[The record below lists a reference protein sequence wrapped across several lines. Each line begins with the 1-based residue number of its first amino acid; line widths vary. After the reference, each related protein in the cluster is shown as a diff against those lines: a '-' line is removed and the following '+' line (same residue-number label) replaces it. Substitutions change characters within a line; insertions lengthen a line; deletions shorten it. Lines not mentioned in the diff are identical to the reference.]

1 MAGNPHRASLTGE
14 RDPKRVV
21 AFSDGVMAIA
31 VTLLVLNIRPPGDTA
46 HLLRSLLAL
55 WPSYFSYA
63 ITFMLVGNV
72 WANHHVMFDHIRH
85 ADRMV
90 LFLNT
95 VLLMDIAVL
104 PFAAAVLANAFRS
117 GQGERTAVVVHGI
130 VFEVAALLFNLIW
143 RYARRERLIART
155 IDEAGARAIGRRFLL
170 GLAWIG
176 AGTLLG
182 AAIPL
187 LGAAVFVSFIIF
199 FWLPIS
205 GEIGAARPARIPA
218 TEEASPRP
226 ATRERQPP
234 GENDGPVE

>member
-1 MAGNPHRASLTGE
+1 MAGNPHRESFTGE

-31 VTLLVLNIRPPGDTA
+31 VTLLVLNIRPPGDTD
-46 HLLRSLLAL
+46 HLLHSLLAL

-117 GQGERTAVVVHGI
+117 GQDERTAVVVHGI

-143 RYARRERLIART
+143 RYARRERLIAGT

-182 AAIPL
+182 AAMPL

-205 GEIGAARPARIPA
+205 GEIGAAGPARVPA
-218 TEEASPRP
+218 TEKPSPRP
-226 ATRERQPP
+226 ATPGRQPP
-234 GENDGPVE
+234 GEDHGPVE